1 MYSLAVLV
9 TIILAAMLFSGP
21 IAIGLTF
28 IRITNPVLKIVR
40 RVIVCLFGV
49 IGIGLGVVL
58 IFEGVAIG
66 AKALAIAAIAAGAYA
81 IKREFSRK

>member
-9 TIILAAMLFSGP
+9 TIILSAMLFSGP

-28 IRITNPVLKIVR
+28 IRITNPVLNIVR
-40 RVIVCLFGV
+40 RVIVCLFGG

-58 IFEGVAIG
+58 IFEAVATA
-66 AKALAIAAIAAGAYA
+66 AKVLALAAITAGAYA

>member
-28 IRITNPVLKIVR
+28 LRITNPVLKIVR
-40 RVIVCLFGV
+40 RIIVFLFSV

-66 AKALAIAAIAAGAYA
+66 AKALAIAAIAAGAYE